1 MSEHQVEQLG
11 TKDGNETLKID
22 NYFVH
27 SRYNPL
33 KEAQNYI
40 DKHYTFQHT
49 HILFGYGAGHIHEV
63 FKKKRKANELIITID
78 PLVDTSQLTIQKRHQ
93 QDYIF
98 GASVIDKL
106 EFLLAQID
114 NETRTTFT
122 ILCTSNYDKIFQH
135 EYKNLLQKVKDIQ
148 EANRV
153 NDYTIIRY
161 ADKWQENLE
170 LNLVNST
177 RDSSLQEI
185 YQQYDLPVVIASS
198 GPSLTKQLSLL
209 KEIRQHVILMS
220 SGSTTNVLLANGLT
234 PDFVVS
240 MDGGEPNYKHFKDLT
255 FEESTL
261 VYTYQNHPGVR
272 EAFKQNCFICNNQGF
287 SSVDEYIAKHIPTK
301 IPVLLGGS
309 TVANLAFSIAQYISS
324 GPIAFIGQDLA
335 YTGNATH
342 VSGHNHA
349 KGISKEFLE
358 QREAFET
365 IGYYGE
371 KVWTSPPMHSMKL
384 EFEKMIV
391 LQPPTNQFYNC
402 TEGGA
407 AIKGYEQLPFKQFCD
422 VYIDKSK
429 LFEKEKK
436 SFEPCIQKRELQQL
450 FEQELSKLTQCITL
464 YEEGIY
470 IVENNKSD
478 ERFTMKSLQKLEDID
493 KQAKILLND
502 MLVEIILAPMV
513 MNVIKGFLPKEDE
526 TVRQS
531 YKRVKEQNLALYQ
544 ESIKALEKTKMYV
557 ENAMKKLEEVL

>member
-1 MSEHQVEQLG
+1 VSEHQVEQLG

-153 NDYTIIRY
+153 NDYTIIRF

-170 LNLVNST
+170 LNLINLTKDASLVN
-177 RDSSLQEI
+177 LKKH
-185 YQQYDLPVVIASS
+185 YDAPVIIASS
-198 GPSLTKQLSLL
+198 GPSLTKQLPLL
-209 KEIRQHVILMS
+209 KEIRKNIILIS
-220 SGSTTNVLLANGLT
+220 AGSTTNVLLAHDVT
-234 PDFVVS
+234 PDFVIS
-240 MDGGEPNYKHFKDLT
+240 MDGGEPNYKHFKDLKLT
-255 FEESTL
+255 ESTL

-272 EAFKQNCFICNNQGF
+272 EAFTQDCFVCNNQGF
-287 SSVDEYIAKHIPTK
+287 SGVDSYMAKHIPTE

-309 TVANLAFSIAQYISS
+309 TVANLAFSVGQYISS

-335 YTGNATH
+335 YTGNVTH
-342 VSGHNHA
+342 VSGHNHS

-358 QREAFET
+358 EREGFET
-365 IGYYGE
+365 VGYYGD

-384 EFEKMIV
+384 EFEKMII
-391 LQPPTNQFYNC
+391 LHPPTNKFYNC